1 MKEKYL
7 NKADR
12 RFLLSLVG
20 FAIVCILYYYEGR
33 MNVQNTTAYL
43 FSYRYGFIPR
53 GLVGSILDCLLTAT
67 NWHLTYRGAKIVS
80 WAVTIGFFLALFSLY
95 FVCLKKTP
103 EEKKNIVKILIIV
116 ISIFAFPMILTWNNF
131 GRLDEYLWL
140 LTILAVILLVME
152 KIEWLIIPLCLIACL
167 IHEGFAFTN
176 SGIILAILLW
186 KICTRTNRDRR
197 KYILIF
203 IASFV
208 CISGVFLYMTFWRTP
223 VDQMFYDIIE
233 QDARQLAEVGG
244 NIDNFNDAYSLL
256 KSELLCEDVYEDET
270 VWHRVNRIET
280 PIFLLLFLPIIILGI
295 QFLRRLIMN
304 SNRKNNILKNI
315 IIIGGVVTIV
325 PELLL
330 KVDFGR
336 WFFCILMY
344 YCIVMLALVVMG
356 DSHVTDALQE
366 TGCAVVRRCP
376 CWWAI
381 FPYLLLFMPFRDV
394 YISDISTQI
403 LNVITSVWPI

>member
-1 MKEKYL
+1 
-7 NKADR
+7 
-12 RFLLSLVG
+12 
-20 FAIVCILYYYEGR
+20 
-33 MNVQNTTAYL
+33 
-43 FSYRYGFIPR
+43 
-53 GLVGSILDCLLTAT
+53 
-67 NWHLTYRGAKIVS
+67 
-80 WAVTIGFFLALFSLY
+80 
-95 FVCLKKTP
+95 
-103 EEKKNIVKILIIV
+103 
-116 ISIFAFPMILTWNNF
+116 
-131 GRLDEYLWL
+131 
-140 LTILAVILLVME
+140 
-152 KIEWLIIPLCLIACL
+152 
-167 IHEGFAFTN
+167 
-176 SGIILAILLW
+176 
-186 KICTRTNRDRR
+186 
-197 KYILIF
+197 
-203 IASFV
+203 
-208 CISGVFLYMTFWRTP
+208 
-223 VDQMFYDIIE
+223 
-233 QDARQLAEVGG
+233 
-244 NIDNFNDAYSLL
+244 
-256 KSELLCEDVYEDET
+256 
-270 VWHRVNRIET
+270 
-280 PIFLLLFLPIIILGI
+280 
-295 QFLRRLIMN
+295 MN